1 LDLKADI
8 DDMRDGNISWAEVD
22 KGCVLHSIP
31 GCGKTLFARSLGEYL
46 GVPVIIASMAD
57 FFAGSAGYLDSVIKA
72 QRAVFEKARAAAPCV
87 LFLDEVDAIPDLDQI
102 STRGKD
108 WWSPVVLDF
117 LQLLD
122 SATAD
127 RNGVVVIG
135 ATNRIKSIAP
145 AVLRPGRLE
154 RAIRMD
160 PPDAAG
166 IDRILRHHLGGAL
179 ADVDLGQLAAACAMR
194 SMTGAVI
201 MEAVRA
207 ARRTARRAAR
217 PMILQDLESKVFIPE
232 RRSEADLVRIS
243 VHEAGHAL
251 MGAISL
257 GTDLKSVS
265 IEQVEASSGGHT
277 QFHYGEDLIETRERS
292 IARVRVLL
300 AGRAAELVVLGDVS
314 DGAGGSM
321 DSDLGRATRVLAEA
335 TLSLGMGPKLRWRCE
350 PDDVLKLLTI
360 DREARQEVENELTEL
375 FDSVVAEVRSRRAE
389 LEAIARE
396 LRAKRTL
403 DGGQVLAII
412 KAVSGDEQVAA

>member
-1 LDLKADI
+1 
-8 DDMRDGNISWAEVD
+8 
-22 KGCVLHSIP
+22 
-31 GCGKTLFARSLGEYL
+31 
-46 GVPVIIASMAD
+46 
-57 FFAGSAGYLDSVIKA
+57 
-72 QRAVFEKARAAAPCV
+72 
-87 LFLDEVDAIPDLDQI
+87 
-102 STRGKD
+102 
-108 WWSPVVLDF
+108 
-117 LQLLD
+117 
-122 SATAD
+122 
-127 RNGVVVIG
+127 
-135 ATNRIKSIAP
+135 
-145 AVLRPGRLE
+145 
-154 RAIRMD
+154 
-160 PPDAAG
+160 
-166 IDRILRHHLGGAL
+166 
-179 ADVDLGQLAAACAMR
+179 
-194 SMTGAVI
+194 
-201 MEAVRA
+201 
-207 ARRTARRAAR
+207 
-217 PMILQDLESKVFIPE
+217 
-232 RRSEADLVRIS
+232 
-243 VHEAGHAL
+243 
-251 MGAISL
+251 
-257 GTDLKSVS
+257 LKSVS